1 MAFRI
6 SGALQNSRLLGSH
19 SKLLVP
25 LDNSRQICCTVR
37 CHRTWRASEAYTTGC
52 PRARGVEGPLYW
64 VPCSVEGLGAYTI
77 RVFSVAYTIR
87 CPRELLVPLG
97 MKGSWGLHCQV
108 RRRVKELTPL
118 DVPRH
123 EGLRSLYHH

>member
-25 LDNSRQICCTVR
+25 LDNSGQICCTVR

-52 PRARGVEGPLYW
+52 PRARGVERAHCIGCPVAW
-64 VPCSVEGLGAYTI
+64 RVLG
-77 RVFSVAYTIR
+77 
-87 CPRELLVPLG
+87 
-97 MKGSWGLHCQV
+97 
-108 RRRVKELTPL
+108 LTPL
-118 DVPRH
+118 GFLVWLTPS
-123 EGLRSLYHH
+123 GALGHH